1 MRVAARPPEGRRARS
16 AGKACKRKDL
26 AALRMRKR
34 TASRTERMALL
45 ALSNGHRWRSFGRR
59 GFAAAFPAGLI
70 FSVASP
76 NKGYRYATAGPVLRI
91 IALILSLV
99 LTVDCVA
106 SCTQQ
111 AAELGHE
118 WHGGCIG
125 RMPVFLLGCFQ
136 YRIKSAALDYIPRRR
151 YSLSKILF

>member
-1 MRVAARPPEGRRARS
+1 
-16 AGKACKRKDL
+16 
-26 AALRMRKR
+26 
-34 TASRTERMALL
+34 MALL